1 MMNDDDMTIPIA
13 CSWAGCHGYFIGPL
27 PPGWIWL
34 ATFWM
39 VREPGKLDFTSDDVN
54 RDAALCPEHAAALES
69 LLKPL

>member
-1 MMNDDDMTIPIA
+1 
-13 CSWAGCHGYFIGPL
+13 
-27 PPGWIWL
+27 
-34 ATFWM
+34 